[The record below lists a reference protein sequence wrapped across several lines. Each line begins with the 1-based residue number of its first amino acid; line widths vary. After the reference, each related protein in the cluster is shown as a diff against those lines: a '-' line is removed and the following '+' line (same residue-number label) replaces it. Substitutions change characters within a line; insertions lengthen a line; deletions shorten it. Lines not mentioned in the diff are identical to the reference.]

1 MADLSITPVA
11 TQIRPVPQMSLGEM
25 VNLAQNIQAYQQA
38 QQLNP
43 IQVQLAQ
50 QQLSRLE
57 QLTPQEVARATAE
70 AQVAQQTV
78 KPRVGTA
85 MAQEQTAVAQSQQ
98 AQLQTLGAFLRNAR
112 SEAADL
118 LKQSEITYDDIAN
131 RYKSTLDKTDAPPEI
146 KEKAL
151 AQGLLGLPKN
161 LNTNQYRAWL
171 ANSLVKTVSDENRLS
186 TLFPSMQLTA
196 TGAAVVPVTGG
207 GPLAVSPPGQV
218 MPGGVQTELP
228 PTTPVTDPRTGQQT
242 YLGPLSQR
250 GAAGPLT
257 AAVGPQQAAVLTG
270 AGGVAAKDWESTS
283 AEASQAQRR
292 IGTYQKIKELA
303 PKGFVGVGSERK
315 RFVSGLAQAIG
326 IPLNVM
332 ETASTE
338 ELTKNAAL
346 LSLVG
351 GNTDAA
357 REIATLANPSTKLS
371 QEGIKRVTDQLIGVE
386 KLKAAKARF
395 LQPYVND
402 AQAYQ
407 SKAAEFADLADP
419 RLFQEATAA
428 DVASMKASMSKAEQE
443 DFTRKVRRARELGLL

>member
-25 VNLAQNIQAYQQA
+25 VNLAQNLQAYQQA

-57 QLTPQEVARATAE
+57 QLTPEEVARARAE

-131 RYKSTLDKTDAPPEI
+131 RYKSTLDKTDAPSEI
-146 KEKAL
+146 KDKAL

-161 LNTNQYRAWL
+161 LDTNQYRAWL

-196 TGAAVVPVTGG
+196 TGAAIVPVTAGG
-207 GPLAVSPPGQV
+207 ALAVSPPGQV

-250 GAAGPLT
+250 GAAGQLT
-257 AAVGPQQAAVLTG
+257 AAVGPQQAAVLAG
-270 AGGVAAKDWESTS
+270 AGGVAAKDWETTS
-283 AEASQAQRR
+283 AEAVQSQPR
-292 IGTYQKIKELA
+292 IAVFQKIRELA
-303 PKGFVGVGSERK
+303 PQAFVGVGAERK
-315 RFVSGLAQAIG
+315 KFLSGLAQAIG
-326 IPLNVM
+326 IPVNVL
-332 ETASTE
+332 ETAKTE
-338 ELTKNAAL
+338 EIAKNSAL
-346 LSLVG
+346 LQLAG
-351 GNTDAA
+351 NNTDAA
-357 REIATLANPSTKLS
+357 RAIAELANPNTKMSL
-371 QEGIKRVTDQLIGVE
+371 EGINRVTNQLISVE

-419 RLFQEATAA
+419 RLFQEATPA
-428 DVASMKASMSKAEQE
+428 DVASMKASMSKAEQAE
-443 DFTRKVRRARELGLL
+443 FARKVRRARELGLI